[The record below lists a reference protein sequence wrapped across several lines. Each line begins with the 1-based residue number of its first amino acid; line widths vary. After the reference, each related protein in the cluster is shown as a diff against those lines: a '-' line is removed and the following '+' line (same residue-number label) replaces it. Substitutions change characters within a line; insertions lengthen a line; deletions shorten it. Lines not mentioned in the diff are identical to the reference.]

1 MKISVILCTYNGA
14 SRLPATLEK
23 LAAQTLPAECLW
35 EVVLI
40 DNASTDDTPVV
51 ARQIATNFP
60 VPLRV
65 LHEPQPGKANALHT
79 AFREAAG
86 EYYCVVDDDNL
97 LESEYLTQGILFL
110 DQHSDVALIGGRTF
124 PAFPVG
130 VTPPADFDRR
140 YSQLL
145 ACNDRGS
152 EVIWNSIPPGAGQM
166 GRVALMRGIYEHI
179 GTWLSDRVGDGF
191 GCCEDLEK
199 AFVCRQLGW
208 RSAHVPQLRLHHL
221 MSPRRLTGDYIDAL
235 QCAALA
241 TIPWLLTLEGK
252 EAGTSWLRSALRILS
267 DIFQVG
273 KYTLLSAVPQFHRR
287 LKRAPFCRKMYGSRL
302 AARFALLKSRQRAIA
317 YVARIHAAPIC
328 MRPQSHGATKPHQST
343 MAFV

>member
-1 MKISVILCTYNGA
+1 MKISVIICTYNGA

-23 LAAQTLPAECLW
+23 LATQKLPVDCPW
-35 EVVLI
+35 EVILV
-40 DNASTDDTPVV
+40 DNASTDDTAVT
-51 ARQIATNFP
+51 ANRIAVSFP
-60 VPLRV
+60 VPLRI
-65 LHEPQPGKANALHT
+65 LHEPTPGKANALHT

-86 EYYCVVDDDNL
+86 EYYCIVDDDNL
-97 LESEYLTQGILFL
+97 LESDYLAHGAKFL
-110 DQHSDVALIGGRTF
+110 NEHSDVALIGGRTF

-130 VTPPADFDRR
+130 VNPPPDFERR

-179 GTWLSDRVGDGF
+179 GTWLTDRVGDGF

-199 AFVCRQLGW
+199 AIVCRQLGW

-241 TIPWLLTLEGK
+241 TVPWLRTLEGK
-252 EAGTSWLRSALRILS
+252 EDATSWLSSTFRILS
-267 DIFQVG
+267 DLVHVG
-273 KYTLLSAVPQFHRR
+273 KYALLSVIPQLHHR
-287 LKRAPFCRKMYGSRL
+287 LKHAPFCYRMYVMRL
-302 AARFALLKSRQRAIA
+302 SARIALLKRRKHATA
-317 YVARIHAAPIC
+317 YVARIQTAPVC
-328 MRPQSHGATKPHQST
+328 LRPQSDGATNARKRT
-343 MAFV
+343 IAFV

>member
-35 EVVLI
+35 EVILI

-110 DQHSDVALIGGRTF
+110 DQHSD
-124 PAFPVG
+124 
-130 VTPPADFDRR
+130 
-140 YSQLL
+140 
-145 ACNDRGS
+145 
-152 EVIWNSIPPGAGQM
+152 
-166 GRVALMRGIYEHI
+166 
-179 GTWLSDRVGDGF
+179 
-191 GCCEDLEK
+191 
-199 AFVCRQLGW
+199 
-208 RSAHVPQLRLHHL
+208 
-221 MSPRRLTGDYIDAL
+221 
-235 QCAALA
+235 
-241 TIPWLLTLEGK
+241 
-252 EAGTSWLRSALRILS
+252 
-267 DIFQVG
+267 
-273 KYTLLSAVPQFHRR
+273 
-287 LKRAPFCRKMYGSRL
+287 
-302 AARFALLKSRQRAIA
+302 
-317 YVARIHAAPIC
+317 
-328 MRPQSHGATKPHQST
+328 
-343 MAFV
+343 